1 MRKIIFRGMKD
12 NDKVNEWVYGYLT
25 KTKYDY
31 LIGENQDLMY
41 WVKPETVGQFTGFR
55 DCNGVEIYEGD
66 IVRLYVE
73 NDRDSFENDEV
84 VFDKGCWVLKR
95 LDLINGN
102 DRKFL
107 YVKVA
112 FPANIEVIGNIHDKE
127 G

>member
-1 MRKIIFRGMKD
+1 MREIIFRG
-12 NDKVNEWVYGYLT
+12 
-25 KTKYDY
+25 
-31 LIGENQDLMY
+31 
-41 WVKPETVGQFTGFR
+41 KPEDGGWIYDSCIYIDEDYAAIDCIPVDINTVGQFTGFR
-55 DCNGVEIYEGD
+55 DCNGVGIYEGD
-66 IVRLYVE
+66 IVRLYVG

-112 FPANIEVIGNIHDKE
+112 FPANIEVIGNVHDNPEFVKGE
-127 G
+127 